1 MEWLIPLSVI
11 FSFISVVLTV
21 AIAMR
26 IAKLK
31 FLYIGFLIAS
41 LFSFLTYFLFNLMIF
56 IVLGELL
63 LVVNLSIVLYD
74 SGTSYFFYERKY
86 KEIKSMIEVLKEM
99 LLRREITEEEFSKLK
114 TEFVKEIV
122 KIEAKLKEIS

>member
-1 MEWLIPLSVI
+1 MEWLIPLSII

-21 AIAMR
+21 TIAIR

-41 LFSFLTYFLFNLMIF
+41 LFSFLIYFLTNLMIF

-63 LVVNLSIVLYD
+63 LVVNLSIALYD

>member
-1 MEWLIPLSVI
+1 
-11 FSFISVVLTV
+11 
-21 AIAMR
+21 
-26 IAKLK
+26 
-31 FLYIGFLIAS
+31 
-41 LFSFLTYFLFNLMIF
+41 
-56 IVLGELL
+56 GELL